1 MILWAPVADRQ
12 TRDIVAFP
20 CRRDLRPRTPVPIN
34 MRTHMN
40 LRYTLRRTRHKP
52 NAVIAAVVRHQR
64 CGQFASVFTLFEL
77 LVVIIALTLCVTV
90 VRGHAC
96 DNTRAADSGDT
107 GAAEASS
114 TSTAPQ
120 PPPFGGPWDTRP
132 KLTGDWYGLREDLR
146 EHGFTFDI
154 SATMYYQGIVS
165 GGLNESF
172 EFGGRNDYIMNVD
185 GQKAGL
191 WPGLF
196 INLHGETVY
205 GDSPNLDTGAIV
217 PVSIGRSLPA
227 IEGTVTALTS
237 VKVTQALSESFVL
250 YAGKIN
256 TVDNLQQ
263 PFMPGKGL
271 DAGFMN
277 GAFVFNPVLGRTIP
291 YSTFGVGAAIL
302 SNGQPLATLTVYDT
316 NDTSTTSPFHN
327 LFDNGVIIYPTVSL
341 PTKFFGMPGHQTVWG
356 AYSSGSYPILEPDS
370 LTIFPPPLPGPPP
383 RISTRGSWWIDYRV
397 DQALWVDSEDP
408 TRTWGVFG
416 DFGISD
422 GKPNPVR
429 WSAIAG
435 IGGSSPIPSRKLDT
449 FGVAYYYLA
458 ISNSF
463 KDDLGPLASLL
474 RDEHGMEL
482 FYNVAVT
489 PWFHVTADMQ
499 VITPILDRADTAIV
513 LGFRAR
519 IDF

>member
-40 LRYTLRRTRHKP
+40 LRYTLRRTRNKP
-52 NAVIAAVVRHQR
+52 NAVIASVLLHQR
-64 CGQFASVFTLFEL
+64 CGQFASVFTHFEL
-77 LVVIIALTLCVTV
+77 LLLIIALTLCVTV

-217 PVSIGRSLPA
+217 PVSIGRSLPEA
-227 IEGTVTALTS
+227 R
-237 VKVTQALSESFVL
+237 QCC
-250 YAGKIN
+250 
-256 TVDNLQQ
+256 
-263 PFMPGKGL
+263 
-271 DAGFMN
+271 
-277 GAFVFNPVLGRTIP
+277 
-291 YSTFGVGAAIL
+291 
-302 SNGQPLATLTVYDT
+302 
-316 NDTSTTSPFHN
+316 
-327 LFDNGVIIYPTVSL
+327 
-341 PTKFFGMPGHQTVWG
+341 
-356 AYSSGSYPILEPDS
+356 
-370 LTIFPPPLPGPPP
+370 
-383 RISTRGSWWIDYRV
+383 
-397 DQALWVDSEDP
+397 
-408 TRTWGVFG
+408 
-416 DFGISD
+416 
-422 GKPNPVR
+422 
-429 WSAIAG
+429 
-435 IGGSSPIPSRKLDT
+435 SR
-449 FGVAYYYLA
+449 
-458 ISNSF
+458 
-463 KDDLGPLASLL
+463 P
-474 RDEHGMEL
+474 
-482 FYNVAVT
+482 
-489 PWFHVTADMQ
+489 
-499 VITPILDRADTAIV
+499 
-513 LGFRAR
+513 
-519 IDF
+519 